1 MPNSIILFLSSPT
14 YQVSTS
20 SAVHNSKDFVSF
32 VHSINLDEDVPVS
45 FDVVSLFAK
54 VPVNLALQNAHTRL
68 QMMILLTCIA
78 VSSWLPSCRSCHCA
92 SMLHIFPI
100 PGSFLQA
107 SLLALLW
114 DPWSP

>member
-32 VHSINLDEDVPVS
+32 VRSINLDEDVPVS

-54 VPVNLALQNAHTRL
+54 VPVNLELQNAHTRL
-68 QMMILLTCIA
+68 LDDDTLDMH
-78 VSSWLPSCRSCHCA
+78 S
-92 SMLHIFPI
+92 
-100 PGSFLQA
+100 G
-107 SLLALLW
+107 
-114 DPWSP
+114 